1 MGNRRASFDALSI
14 TRGLLSILFGLSALS
29 FLLVPQINL
38 VQVFGLYALLE
49 GALAI
54 VSSFRQGDWLFRRSL
69 LLVEGILNLAIAVLV
84 FAFPPIWSIGLPWL
98 IAVWAILTGALN
110 LFASLRAGGRTTRP
124 WVSLWAGIIRIGYG
138 VPAWFLP
145 SDLPAI
151 GTMSGRFV
159 AFLVLT
165 AAMAILFGA
174 VICTQGSALHPS
186 SRLSIDQPHS
196 S

>member
-1 MGNRRASFDALSI
+1 M

-54 VSSFRQGDWLFRRSL
+54 VSSFPQGDWLFRRSL
-69 LLVEGILNLAIAVLV
+69 LLVEGVLNLAIAALV
-84 FAFPPIWSIGLPWL
+84 FAFPPIWSIALPWL

-110 LFASLRAGGRTTRP
+110 LFASLRAGVRTTRP
-124 WVSLWAGIIRIGYG
+124 WVSMWAGMIRLGYG

-145 SDLPAI
+145 SNLPVI
-151 GTMSGRFV
+151 GTMSDRFI

-165 AAMAILFGA
+165 VAMAILFGA
-174 VICTQGSALHPS
+174 VIFTQGSALRPG
-186 SRLSIDQPHS
+186 SRLSIDQPRS